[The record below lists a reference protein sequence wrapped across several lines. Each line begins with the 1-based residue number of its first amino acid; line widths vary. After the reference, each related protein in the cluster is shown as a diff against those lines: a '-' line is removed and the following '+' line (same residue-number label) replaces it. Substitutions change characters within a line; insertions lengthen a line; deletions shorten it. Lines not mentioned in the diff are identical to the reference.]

1 MSIVTQAVRP
11 VTGALFVLLLSA
23 CSNQQVRDYNIRG
36 ELQDALEVE
45 AENGRAAAA
54 SPPPEVAAA
63 LLPPVEMRLP
73 GIDAGADLEQRFDV
87 KVRRVP
93 ARDFFLSLVEGTP
106 YNMIIHHDVSGSIS
120 LDLKDVSVPEVMH
133 VVRNVNGYDYKMHG
147 RNVQVFPNGIHTRIF
162 QVDYLSMQRSGR
174 SVITSKTG
182 QITMADN
189 LGSGSQGNNTDGER
203 SSSNSS
209 SIATSTDADFWRDLR
224 ESLELLI
231 GNKEERKVAINAQ
244 TGTVMVRADPSELR
258 VVEEYL
264 QSTQSIAQRQVILE
278 ARILEVILD
287 DGFQSGINWASL
299 QQYKGNTLVAG
310 QTGGGSIFDGT
321 GGSALRDSSGM
332 LDIATST
339 SALNDAADA
348 FGGVFSLALSTSD
361 FTAFIELLKRQGDVQ
376 VLSSPRVST
385 VNNQKAVIK
394 VGSDEF
400 FVTGIDTNTT
410 TTAATGNTNLSVELD
425 PFFSG
430 VALDVTPQI
439 SDRGDIVLHIHP
451 AVSEVSEQ
459 TKTVATTLGTL
470 SLPLASS
477 NIRESDTII
486 RAANGQVVVIG
497 GLMQN
502 ATQDEVASVP
512 LLGDIPLLGGLFRHT
527 RQTSRKSE
535 LVILLKPTVVDA
547 NGRVWQQERSRS
559 SSAIRRMMQ
568 DL

>member
-1 MSIVTQAVRP
+1 MSTVNRAVRP
-11 VTGALFVLLLSA
+11 LGAAIALFLLSA
-23 CSNQQVRDYNIRG
+23 CSNQVVRDTDTAG
-36 ELQDALEVE
+36 EIQGALETETIRPEKVTT
-45 AENGRAAAA
+45 
-54 SPPPEVAAA
+54 PPPEVAAA
-63 LLPPVEMRLP
+63 LLPPIQLQLP
-73 GIDAGADLEQRFDV
+73 GINANADLEQRFDV
-87 KVRRVP
+87 KVRRVR
-93 ARDFFLSLVEGTP
+93 ARDFFLSLVENTP
-106 YNMIIHHDVSGSIS
+106 YNMIIHHDVGGYIS
-120 LDLKDVSVPEVMH
+120 LDLKNVSVPEVME
-133 VVRNVNGYDYKMHG
+133 VVRSVNGYDYRMHG
-147 RNVQVFPNGIHTRIF
+147 HNVQVFPNGIHTRIF
-162 QVDYLSMQRSGR
+162 QVDYLSMQRTGR

-182 QITMADN
+182 QITMAENSSNGGQDDN
-189 LGSGSQGNNTDGER
+189 DTNQR

-209 SIATSTDADFWRDLR
+209 SISTATDADFWRDLKA
-224 ESLELLI
+224 SLELLI
-231 GNKEERKVAINAQ
+231 GDQEGRKVAINPQ
-244 TGTVMVRADPSELR
+244 TGTVMVRAEPSELR

-299 QQYKGNTLVAG
+299 QQYKGDTLVAG
-310 QTGGGSIFDGT
+310 QTGGGSIFDGS
-321 GGSALRDSSGM
+321 GGSALQDSNGL

-339 SALNDAADA
+339 AALNNAADA
-348 FGGVFSLALSTSD
+348 FGGVFSLALSTGD

-400 FVTGIDTNTT
+400 FVTGIDTDTT
-410 TTAATGNTNLSVELD
+410 TTAATGSTNLSVELD

-439 SDRGDIVLHIHP
+439 SERGDIVLHIHP
-451 AVSEVSEQ
+451 AVSEVREQ

-512 LLGDIPLLGGLFRHT
+512 VLGDIPLIGGLFRHT

-547 NGRVWQQERSRS
+547 EGRVWERERARS
-559 SSAIRRMMQ
+559 SSSLRGMMNGM
-568 DL
+568 